1 MSSEPASS
9 SPIDSHASPV
19 ATGAKRPGRAMAALI
34 VGIIAVIAI
43 LIPIAGVI
51 LGIVATVLG
60 SSARKDLGAGATGYG
75 QAKAGMILGIVAIA
89 GAAALWIVGGAV
101 MSS

>member
-1 MSSEPASS
+1 MSTEPASV
-9 SPIDSHASPV
+9 SPVDSHASPV
-19 ATGAKRPGRAMAALI
+19 ARRPGRAMAALI

-43 LIPIAGVI
+43 LIPIAGII

-60 SSARKDLGAGATGYG
+60 SSARKDLREGAAGYG
-75 QAKAGMILGIVAIA
+75 QAKAGMILGIIAIA
-89 GAAALWIVGGAV
+89 GSVVMWIVGIAI